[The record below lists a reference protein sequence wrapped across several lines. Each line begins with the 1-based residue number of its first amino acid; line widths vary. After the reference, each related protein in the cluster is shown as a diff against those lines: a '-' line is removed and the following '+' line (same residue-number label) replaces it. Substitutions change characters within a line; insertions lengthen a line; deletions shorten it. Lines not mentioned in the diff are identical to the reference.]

1 MSKTIPT
8 LYEPPSLVRYSAGE
22 QILYPQPRELVRGV
36 HHLWSR
42 RGHRVPLLLKT
53 LNPFET
59 TSPTHTQADEGPDS
73 FDLDRLN
80 PVVRLLRPVL
90 VAGVLSYQLVVRV
103 YGRDFVVRITIYSP
117 DAAGVITTAEVT
129 RLTGAGWGWSST
141 TINLTRAQV
150 GEGGV
155 AGAAQRVLG
164 LSLGARR
171 STTKA
176 EIWQVWA
183 HEPIAIAANLPTGG

>member
-1 MSKTIPT
+1 MSKTVPT
-8 LYEPPSLVRYSAGE
+8 IYEPPSLVSYSAGE
-22 QILYPQPRELVRGV
+22 QILYPQPRELVRGI

-59 TSPTHTQADEGPDS
+59 TSASHTQTDEGPDS

-80 PVVRLLRPVL
+80 PIVRLLRPVL
-90 VAGVLSYQLVVRV
+90 VAGVLSYQIVVRV
-103 YGRDFVVRITIYSP
+103 YGRDFVMRTTVYSP

-129 RLTGAGWGWSST
+129 RLTGAGWGWSSA
-141 TINLTRAQV
+141 TITFSRAQV

-155 AGAAQRVLG
+155 AGAAPRVLG
-164 LSLGARR
+164 LSLEAHR

-176 EIWQVWA
+176 ELWQAWA
-183 HEPIAIAANLPTGG
+183 HEPVAVAAALPSGA